1 MKRSRHDD
9 DNRAFLFATGQL
21 SKVERTGQTRNFDY
35 FGTKKARPAGVS
47 LKPSDVP
54 ALVTKALAGAGPIK
68 QGEAYEHFLAVVC
81 DNYRFHAFHFII
93 SGPRNAGGRRR
104 AVMLSERTLNGNVEM
119 ASAYASRLVE
129 YAAAL
134 GNPRVMISVLSFCC
148 DLVRSLVRDVPNS
161 MEWADAKLQWP
172 PECESLRGQYLDNY
186 ALGFERYK
194 QASATKAVR
203 CPTLEAL
210 AGQVGA
216 MSPSMDVQG
225 RIALTR
231 PGDKMDRELE
241 ALCLLY
247 LDEERARLE
256 SGHVSTLLAS

>member
-1 MKRSRHDD
+1 MKRSRHED
-9 DNRAFLFATGQL
+9 DNRSYLFATGQL

-35 FGTKKARPAGVS
+35 FGSKKARPAGAS

-54 ALVTKALAGAGPIK
+54 ALVAKALAGAGPIK
-68 QGEAYEHFLAVVC
+68 QGEAFEHFLAVVC

-93 SGPRNAGGRRR
+93 AGPRSAGGRRR

-134 GNPRVMISVLSFCC
+134 GKPRVMISVLSFCC
-148 DLVRSLVRDVPNS
+148 DLVRSLVREVPNS
-161 MEWADAKLQWP
+161 MEWADAKVQWP

-186 ALGFERYK
+186 ALGFDRYK
-194 QASATKAVR
+194 QASTAKAIK
-203 CPTLEAL
+203 CPAISVL
-210 AGQVGA
+210 AEQVSA
-216 MSPSMDVQG
+216 MAPSMDAQG

-231 PGDKMDRELE
+231 PGDKMERELE

-256 SGHVSTLLAS
+256 SGHEDALLAS

>member
-9 DNRAFLFATGQL
+9 DNRGFLFATGQL

-35 FGTKKARPAGVS
+35 FPKKSRPAGAS

-54 ALVTKALAGAGPIK
+54 ALVAKALAGAGPIK
-68 QGEAYEHFLAVVC
+68 QGEAFEHFLAVVC

-93 SGPRNAGGRRR
+93 AAPRSVGGRRR
-104 AVMLSERTLNGNVEM
+104 AVLLSERTLNGNVEM
-119 ASAYASRLVE
+119 ASAYATRLVE

-148 DLVRSLVRDVPNS
+148 DLARCLTRSVPNS
-161 MEWADAKLQWP
+161 MEWADAKVQWP
-172 PECESLRGQYLDNY
+172 PECESLRGQYQDNY

-194 QASATKAVR
+194 QASATKAIK
-203 CPTLEAL
+203 CPPLDAL
-210 AGQVGA
+210 AGQVAA
-216 MSPSMDVQG
+216 MSPSIDGQG
-225 RIALTR
+225 RVALTR
-231 PGDKMDRELE
+231 PGDRMDRELE

-247 LDEERARLE
+247 LDEERERLA
-256 SGHVSTLLAS
+256 GDPRATLLAG